1 MLEHWKKHIYPK
13 VERYCKGN
21 LPAWE
26 IEMGFAQISQ
36 DIITGNLTGALD
48 QLYTLCDQRP
58 PPDCDTATIFA
69 HSDPTVLPMD
79 EISIGMTVLANIK
92 SSNNPN
98 SVIFPFLKT

>member
-48 QLYTLCDQRP
+48 
-58 PPDCDTATIFA
+58 
-69 HSDPTVLPMD
+69 
-79 EISIGMTVLANIK
+79 
-92 SSNNPN
+92 
-98 SVIFPFLKT
+98 